1 MTDTGPQILIVD
13 DDDAARE
20 AIAANLVG
28 HGFNVRQVASGEQAM
43 REWEGGRPDLV
54 LLDIGLP
61 GMSGLD
67 VIRRL
72 RRDATTPI
80 VIISVRG
87 AEPDKVAALDLGADD
102 YLTKPFG
109 MAELHAR
116 IRATLRRTLGEV
128 ADPAGVVE
136 IGSLRLDPAQRQV
149 TIRGEQLHL
158 TPREYELL
166 KVMLSH
172 AGRLVTG
179 GRLLRAVWGT
189 AYAEEGHYLHVYV
202 AQIRRKIANLDP
214 EGELADL
221 LFAEPGIG
229 YRVRAAVASS

>member
-1 MTDTGPQILIVD
+1 MTGAGPQILIVD

-20 AIAANLVG
+20 AIAANLAG
-28 HGFNVRQVASGEQAM
+28 HGYDVRQVASGEEAL
-43 REWEGGRPDLV
+43 RAWESGRPDLV

-109 MAELHAR
+109 MGELHAR
-116 IRATLRRTLGEV
+116 MRASLRRALGEA

-136 IGSLRLDPAQRQV
+136 IGGLRLDPAQRQV
-149 TIRGEQLHL
+149 TVEGKRLHL

-189 AYAEEGHYLHVYV
+189 SYAAEGHYLHVYV
-202 AQIRRKIANLDP
+202 AQIRRKIAKLDP
-214 EGELADL
+214 DGALADL
-221 LFAEPGIG
+221 LVAEPGVG
-229 YRVRAAVASS
+229 YRVRARAGS